1 MTRPEQLLVVLGT
14 GTEVGK
20 TWVSCRLL
28 DDLRDAGHGVAAR
41 KPAQSY
47 LSEEAEQG
55 RTDADLL
62 ALASGG
68 RPLEVCP
75 ANRWYPA
82 PMAPPMAADALGAD
96 PICMDDLV
104 AELTWPSKV
113 EVGLVEAAGGA
124 RSPIAHDGD
133 GVDLARRLAADLVLV
148 VADPGLGTLHAVRS
162 AAAALVG
169 LPLVVVLNRFDAGDP
184 LHAANLAWLSRRD
197 GIDVVVDV
205 AELVERLEAKL
216 PQTA

>member
-1 MTRPEQLLVVLGT
+1 MTRPEQLVVVLGT

-28 DDLRDAGHGVAAR
+28 GDLRAAGHGVAAR

-47 LSEEAEQG
+47 RSEEAEQG

-75 ANRWYPA
+75 ASRWYPA

-96 PICMDDLV
+96 PICMDELV

-113 EVGLVEAAGGA
+113 AVGLVEAAGGP

-133 GVDLARRLAADLVLV
+133 GVDLARRLAPDLLLV
-148 VADPGLGTLHAVRS
+148 VADPGLGTLNAVRS

-169 LPLVVVLNRFDAGDP
+169 LPLVVVLNRYDP
-184 LHAANLAWLSRRD
+184 GEAVHAANLAWLARRD

-205 AELVERLEAKL
+205 AEVVERLEARL